1 MKKKFIIIYSEC
13 FRSTIIY
20 SDFIRKNHKDIKAL
34 VKIPNFPKKSGKI
47 NFLFLKKLI
56 FSSNKYLLY
65 QILQTFIYQLFAII
79 YKNSLRNLSNKYNIS
94 FFKNNKL
101 PNQSFLKKNI
111 INFNK
116 KDVILCSTAHIFS
129 ENDLKIK
136 NVILN
141 FHEAPLPK
149 FRGSALYYH
158 LVNENVKLFR
168 TSIIQPISLVDAGK
182 VELVSKNIKINKFN
196 VFKVL
201 LLGYVTQSELI
212 LEIINKK
219 LIKIKKNFKPKNEFK
234 PYKIP
239 SKEIEKKLDKQNKNI
254 AYSDLIFFFNLLN
267 SNFNNVNGK
276 LKKFIFSD

>member
-1 MKKKFIIIYSEC
+1 M
-13 FRSTIIY
+13 
-20 SDFIRKNHKDIKAL
+20 
-34 VKIPNFPKKSGKI
+34 
-47 NFLFLKKLI
+47 
-56 FSSNKYLLY
+56 
-65 QILQTFIYQLFAII
+65 
-79 YKNSLRNLSNKYNIS
+79 
-94 FFKNNKL
+94 
-101 PNQSFLKKNI
+101 
-111 INFNK
+111 
-116 KDVILCSTAHIFS
+116 
-129 ENDLKIK
+129 
-136 NVILN
+136 
-141 FHEAPLPK
+141 PK

-219 LIKIKKNFKPKNEFK
+219 LIKIKKNFKPKNKFK

-254 AYSDLIFFFNLLN
+254 TYSDLIFFFNLLN